1 LSDNFSKIES
11 ICGRGGRHYHQVRP
25 EFFSETVAFAPD
37 GRERGSAM
45 LLQIVVNGRFGEIV
59 A

>member
-11 ICGRGGRHYHQVRP
+11 ICARGGPHYHQVSA
-25 EFFSETVAFAPD
+25 EFFSQKVACTSD
-37 GRERGSAM
+37 SRERGSAM
-45 LLQIVVNGRFGEIV
+45 LLQIVVNGRSGEIV

>member
-1 LSDNFSKIES
+1 LNQSALAA
-11 ICGRGGRHYHQVRP
+11 GRHYHQVSP
-25 EFFSETVAFAPD
+25 EFFSEKVGCTPD

-45 LLQIVVNGRFGEIV
+45 LLQIVVNERSGEIV

>member
-11 ICGRGGRHYHQVRP
+11 ICAGGGRRYQPVSP
-25 EFFSETVAFAPD
+25 EFFSEKVACTPD

-45 LLQIVVNGRFGEIV
+45 LLQIVVNGRSGEIV